1 MKEKGTAVLNI
12 FIILIICLVIV
23 YTSIILIKKVTYFR
37 HRSKDPQERESDFIY
52 NLVSEGK
59 LKPHH
64 TLQMDDY
71 AESLIADDGTFKM
84 REKNSNRS
92 INGVHAVI
100 LEKIKGL
107 SEDKLQQV
115 LKYLDEEQVP
125 EKRIYGRKD
134 YIRVIDYTVGDRYYR
149 DFIQDMSKGGLF
161 IETSNEFSAGQ
172 KIIMSFISP
181 DYQKPFKVH
190 GEIIHVQADGIGVKF
205 KIKSQVQESVLK
217 NYMDM
222 IKN

>member
-1 MKEKGTAVLNI
+1 
-12 FIILIICLVIV
+12 VIV
-23 YTSIILIKKVTYFR
+23 YSSIVLIKKVIYFR
-37 HRSKDPQERESDFIY
+37 QQRKDPQERKSDFIY

-59 LKPHH
+59 LKPHQ
-64 TLQMDDY
+64 TIQMDDY
-71 AESLIADDGTFKM
+71 TERLITDYGTFKM
-84 REKNSNRS
+84 EEKDSDLS

-107 SEDKLQQV
+107 PEDKLRQL

-125 EKRIYGRKD
+125 EKRRYGRKD
-134 YIRVIDYTVGDRYYR
+134 FIRVIDYTVSDRYYR
-149 DFIQDMSKGGLF
+149 DFIQDMSEGGLF

-190 GEIIHVQADGIGVKF
+190 GEIIHVQTDGVGVKF
-205 KIKSQVQESVLK
+205 KIESQVQESVLK
-217 NYMDM
+217 SYVNM
-222 IKN
+222 IQPDVTSK